1 MGQLIDLIR
10 THAVHLQLQSLALA
24 IDEAACGL
32 SLNAEACFCVQRL
45 RSVLAFCG
53 NQIAGAD
60 PFFIE
65 VRVFN
70 SINARL
76 SVALA
81 EVLTLLD
88 DGNLEHITRAKR
100 LVDDVLIQLVEV
112 PGALAS
118 EVSVSPED
126 MGALRLEYPKT
137 STHPSSPGGSASLA
151 EPGCAGA
158 EIAVRR
164 RDEGLGKSRATVL

>member
-1 MGQLIDLIR
+1 MHQ
-10 THAVHLQLQSLALA
+10 QLQSLALA
-24 IDEAACGL
+24 IDEAVCGL
-32 SLNAEACFCVQRL
+32 NLNAEACFRVQQL

-60 PFFIE
+60 PFFIQ
-65 VRVFN
+65 VRVFD
-70 SINARL
+70 SIKAGL

-81 EVLTLLD
+81 EVLMLLD

-100 LVDDVLIQLVEV
+100 LVDDVLVQFVEV

-118 EVSVSPED
+118 ADSVSPED
-126 MGALRLEYPKT
+126 MGALRLECPKT
-137 STHPSSPGGSASLA
+137 SAHPSSPGGSASLA
-151 EPGCAGA
+151 EPGRAGA

-164 RDEGLGKSRATVL
+164 RDEGLGKSRARVL